1 MRIFIDTNVL
11 ISAALFPNGVAA
23 NAFERAVSTP
33 NDPIVSDYV
42 IDELRRVFARKFPKK
57 LPALDTFLAA
67 ISSCIEIVVTP
78 NLEMEEESRVREPKD
93 RPVYRAAE
101 FAKSDI
107 LLTGDKDLLE
117 SGVEHTKILTASD
130 FLKLSDN

>member
-42 IDELRRVFARKFPKK
+42 IDELR
-57 LPALDTFLAA
+57 
-67 ISSCIEIVVTP
+67 
-78 NLEMEEESRVREPKD
+78 
-93 RPVYRAAE
+93 
-101 FAKSDI
+101 
-107 LLTGDKDLLE
+107 LLTPGDNRHQA
-117 SGVEHTKILTASD
+117 SGDSVHFQPDDIGQCAGIRKC
-130 FLKLSDN
+130 

>member
-78 NLEMEEESRVREPKD
+78 NLEMVLTPGDNRHQASGDSVHFQPD
-93 RPVYRAAE
+93 
-101 FAKSDI
+101 DI
-107 LLTGDKDLLE
+107 GQCAGIRKC
-117 SGVEHTKILTASD
+117 
-130 FLKLSDN
+130 